1 MRILFIADGRSPI
14 AINWINHFVDLGHD
28 VHLVTTFASN
38 LSIDIATVTHIPV
51 AFSGLKRESGSSG
64 VIGLFD
70 GSDRIRFRTRVR
82 QLLGPYT
89 LPSSARKLS
98 QIALDLEP
106 DIIHA
111 MRIPFEGMMAAKA
124 FLQAPLVI
132 SVWGNDFTLHG
143 SATQKM
149 MSLTKTTLQRC
160 AALHV
165 DCNRDLRLAK
175 TLGFPSERPAVVLPG
190 SGGIIPDI
198 FFPPPEETQIETLTV
213 QGRSLDL
220 QPDATMIVNP
230 RGFRAY
236 IRNDTFFQSI
246 PLILEQRPNTVFLCP
261 AMGGLAEAEKWV
273 SDLGIRQSVRL
284 LPKLN
289 AQEMA
294 AVYRRSK
301 ISLSVSEHD
310 GTPNTLLEA
319 MACGCFPI
327 AGDIDSIREWIGD
340 GKNGFLVD
348 PSKPNELADAVT
360 KALEQPG
367 LVSRARED
375 NFEII
380 RQRANRSN
388 VMQRAER
395 FYQELI

>member
-1 MRILFIADGRSPI
+1 
-14 AINWINHFVDLGHD
+14 
-28 VHLVTTFASN
+28 
-38 LSIDIATVTHIPV
+38 
-51 AFSGLKRESGSSG
+51 
-64 VIGLFD
+64 
-70 GSDRIRFRTRVR
+70 
-82 QLLGPYT
+82 
-89 LPSSARKLS
+89 LS
-98 QIALDLEP
+98 QIALDLQP
-106 DIIHA
+106 DIVHA

-124 FLQAPLVI
+124 LLKAPLVV
-132 SVWGNDFTLHG
+132 SVWGNDFTLHS
-143 SATQKM
+143 SATRKM
-149 MSLTKTTLQRC
+149 MSLTKTTLQGC

-175 TLGFPSERPAVVLPG
+175 TLGFPSDRPAVVLPG

-198 FFPPPEETQIETLTV
+198 FFPPPEETQTETLTI
-213 QGRSLDL
+213 QGKALDF
-220 QPDATMIVNP
+220 PTDATVIVNP

-236 IRNDTFFQSI
+236 VRNDTFFQSI
-246 PLILEQRPNTVFLCP
+246 PLILEQRSNTVFLCP
-261 AMGGLAEAEKWV
+261 AMGGLAEADKWV
-273 SDLGIRQSVRL
+273 SDLGIGESVHL

-360 KALEQPG
+360 KALEQPE
-367 LVSRARED
+367 LVSQARED

-380 RQRANRSN
+380 HERANRSK
-388 VMQRAER
+388 VMRRAER
-395 FYQELI
+395 FYQELV